1 MEPLKD
7 YHELRTAF
15 YLFDQDKNGF
25 ISREEL
31 YQILTSLG
39 HDCHYEDIDDI
50 LKTYTCEEGVSFES
64 FVRIATEKKFYTKK
78 LNLELTET
86 FRTFDRDNM
95 NYISITDLRHILKNF
110 CSTLNGQE
118 IESFLKDVDV
128 KGDGQIDFEAIVNL
142 IM

>member
-15 YLFDQDKNGF
+15 YLFDKDKNGF

-31 YQILTSLG
+31 YEILTSLG
-39 HDCHYEDIDDI
+39 HDCQYEDIDDI

-64 FVRIATEKKFYTKK
+64 FVRIATEKKFYQKK
-78 LNLELTET
+78 LHLELTET
-86 FRTFDRDNM
+86 FKTFDRDNV
-95 NYISITDLRHILKNF
+95 NYISITDLRYILKNF
-110 CSTLNGQE
+110 CSTLSNQE
-118 IESFLKDVDV
+118 IDNFLKDVDV